1 MNQSLFGIVLVV
13 VCSVIEGF
21 AQVCLKKSALV
32 AVGKPGWVALGVAFF
47 AIEAILYTG
56 ALQSL
61 DVNTAYPVGALS
73 FVSVIV
79 FSRWLLKE
87 SVDQRRWLG
96 LGLIFVGCALVA
108 AGG

>member
-1 MNQSLFGIVLVV
+1 MSQSLIGIGLVV
-13 VCSVIEGF
+13 ICSVIEGF
-21 AQVCLKKSALV
+21 AQVCLKRSAL
-32 AVGKPGWVALGVAFF
+32 AVIGKLGWVALGTGFF

-56 ALQSL
+56 ALQWL
-61 DVNTAYPVGALS
+61 DINTAYPVGALS

-87 SVDQRRWLG
+87 SVDRRRWFG
-96 LGLIFVGCALVA
+96 VGLILTGCALVA